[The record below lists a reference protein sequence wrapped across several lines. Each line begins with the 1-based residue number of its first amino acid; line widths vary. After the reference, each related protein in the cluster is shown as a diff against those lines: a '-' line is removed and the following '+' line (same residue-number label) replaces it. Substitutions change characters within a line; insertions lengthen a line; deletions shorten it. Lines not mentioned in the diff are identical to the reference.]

1 MPRSAAHWAC
11 ITRTLRAAADDKFV
25 ICLIAVCWVLIS
37 RVLHV
42 APLWRH
48 RAVISDAVIIKK
60 DLYMRST
67 RFIQVAFVLGM
78 ASASAMAAVDTF
90 ANGQSFYGQP
100 AQQASATRVVDVAT
114 ARHLNVAYGETVTFR
129 SEGKEFSWTFNGL
142 DRRSVQVAK
151 IAPAGF
157 TSRSV
162 NVYVAQNP
170 LTRN

>member
-1 MPRSAAHWAC
+1 
-11 ITRTLRAAADDKFV
+11 
-25 ICLIAVCWVLIS
+25 
-37 RVLHV
+37 
-42 APLWRH
+42 
-48 RAVISDAVIIKK
+48 
-60 DLYMRST
+60 MRST
-67 RFIQVAFVLGM
+67 RLIQVAFVLGM
-78 ASASAMAAVDTF
+78 ASASAMAADTF

-100 AQQASATRVVDVAT
+100 AQQASAARVVDIAT
-114 ARHLNVAYGETVTFR
+114 ARHLNVAYGETLTFR